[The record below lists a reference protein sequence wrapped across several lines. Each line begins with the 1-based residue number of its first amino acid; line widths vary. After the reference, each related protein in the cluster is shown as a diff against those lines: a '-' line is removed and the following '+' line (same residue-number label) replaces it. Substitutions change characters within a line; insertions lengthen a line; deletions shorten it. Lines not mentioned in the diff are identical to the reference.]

1 LVLGY
6 CIMMA
11 GAHFIMTSDLVPP
24 GLTYLAD
31 NIITKQNIL
40 GVSKEQGAKWA
51 HKLNLPTQGE
61 TVFFAGC
68 GYQFSAQLEV
78 LMSLARGVD
87 KSVIGAELPMRFARF
102 QKKLGLNLPAI
113 YSNVISFS
121 NTLYHSTPLTRGKE
135 QPGGIGPEIKPLVA
149 AVKVLRKL
157 GIQPAYLGKDEP
169 CCGATLYHAGLQSK
183 FTENA
188 KNAYKTLKQ
197 AGVKRIIGVVPYCT
211 HALQKLF
218 PLFIKDYDL
227 EVRHFLEIVAEKIS
241 LFKLRYPRHVRV
253 TYHDPCQMVRYLNLI
268 EEPRRILRAIEGI
281 TLVEPE
287 WTRGEYATCCG
298 GGGGFETVFPEL
310 SEVLAVNRVTE
321 LMETKPDIIVTHCP
335 GCIMQLK
342 DGLRKLKVEGVEVLD
357 LTEVVAAA
365 MGL

>member
-1 LVLGY
+1 
-6 CIMMA
+6 ME
-11 GAHFIMTSDLVPP
+11 SDLVPP

-51 HKLNLPTQGE
+51 HHLNLPSQGE
-61 TVFFAGC
+61 TIFFAGC
-68 GYQFSAQLEV
+68 GYQYSAQLEV
-78 LMSLARGVD
+78 LMTLARGVD
-87 KSVIGAELPMRFARF
+87 KSVIGSELPMRFARF
-102 QKKLGLNLPAI
+102 QKKLGLNLPGI

-121 NTLYHSTPLTRGKE
+121 NTLYHSTPLTRDKDQSHGT
-135 QPGGIGPEIKPLVA
+135 GPEVKPLEA
-149 AVKVLRKL
+149 AIKVLRKL

-183 FTENA
+183 FAENA
-188 KNAYKTLKQ
+188 RHASQMLKQ
-197 AGVKRIIGVVPYCT
+197 AGVRRIIGIVPYCT

-218 PLFIKDYDL
+218 PLFIKDYSL
-227 EVRHFLEIVAEKIS
+227 EVRHFLEVVAEKIS
-241 LFKLRYPRHVRV
+241 LYKLRYPRQVRV
-253 TYHDPCQMVRYLNLI
+253 TYHDPCQLVRYMNLI
-268 EEPRRILRAIEGI
+268 EEPRRILRAIKGV
-281 TLVEPE
+281 TLVETD
-287 WTRGEYATCCG
+287 WTRGEWATCCG

-321 LMETKPDIIVTHCP
+321 LLETKPDIIVTHCP

-357 LTEVVAAA
+357 LSEVVATA
-365 MGL
+365 MEP